1 MNVQGR
7 MKLLEWAMAIINF
20 ASCVTIMF
28 GAESTYVLGKIGYLV
43 DFEYLLMNGKGGM
56 VCTMDFMP

>member
-1 MNVQGR
+1 

-20 ASCVTIMF
+20 ASCVTTIMF

-43 DFEYLLMNGKGGM
+43 DFEYLLVNGQGGM
-56 VCTMDFMP
+56 VLCTMDFMP